1 MDNGEERLRQKAL
14 EVLGAQFPEEL
25 RNRLEE
31 LDRLGEL
38 KGRYQSSLG
47 SYGITRDPFHVE
59 VYDIST
65 PQGQNCFYNSHQ
77 FGQVSPASGGRQ
89 FKVFERGSENG
100 FGYLV
105 ARLVDGSID

>member
-1 MDNGEERLRQKAL
+1 MDNVEGRLRQKAL

-31 LDRLGEL
+31 LEGC
-38 KGRYQSSLG
+38 YQPPLG
-47 SYGITRDPFHVE
+47 SYGITRDPFYVE

-77 FGQVSPASGGRQ
+77 FGQVSPASEGRQ
-89 FKVFERGSENG
+89 FRVFERRSEDG
-100 FGYLV
+100 FGCLV
-105 ARLVDGSID
+105 AKLVDGHTD